1 MELIVEQEQVIGAIF
16 SALSVVTILV
26 IFFKIK
32 GILNE
37 DNDEETK

>member
-1 MELIVEQEQVIGAIF
+1 MEQEQIIGAIF

-32 GILNE
+32 SILNE
-37 DNDEETK
+37 DNNE